1 MFSYCFALLI
11 FWTASKQ
18 QSYKEPATRAALNIL
33 KSTYAN
39 TSDFIV
45 SLFDDTLLKRKL
57 KLFVFDT
64 RSLHHEYAKVHAL
77 HKDGLFTQYQTDRS
91 RAKTYLKT
99 CSEMM
104 EKLTGNDFLT
114 EMRIGGDPRGDATLL
129 QLHWA
134 FSFDLIENRIWSQS
148 MFTMCFPWCM
158 AMVFVE
164 NKEDMIIPV
173 RVLGQR
179 NGLFGNIVFFQP
191 QEKLGVVSGQTREV
205 PVTSSLFVNI
215 VFFPTSGEAQGSF
228 RATSREVPVISK

>member
-77 HKDGLFTQYQTDRS
+77 HKDGLFIQYQTDRS

-104 EKLTGNDFLT
+104 EKLTGNDFST

-179 NGLFGNIVFFQP
+179 NGLFGNIVFFP
-191 QEKLGVVSGQTREV
+191 TSGEARGSFRANSREV
-205 PVTSSLFVNI
+205 PVISSLFVNI
-215 VFFPTSGEAQGSF
+215 VFFFQPQEKLRVVSGQPQGKF
-228 RATSREVPVISK
+228 Q